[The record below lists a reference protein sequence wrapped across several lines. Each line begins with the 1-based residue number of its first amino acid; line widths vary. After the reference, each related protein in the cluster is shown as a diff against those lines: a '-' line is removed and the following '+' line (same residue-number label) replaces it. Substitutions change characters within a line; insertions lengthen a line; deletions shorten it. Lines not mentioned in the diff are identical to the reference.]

1 MGHRIDGPSILYEL
15 VPSRHD
21 DDPTAR
27 ARGLFGGLA
36 GADGIAFEAT
46 VDDGTLRFYL
56 RAASTIEAQA
66 AVGQLRASHP

>member
-1 MGHRIDGPSILYEL
+1 MRHRIDGRPVLYEL

-21 DDPTAR
+21 DEPLVRAR
-27 ARGLFGGLA
+27 ALFAGLA

>member
-1 MGHRIDGPSILYEL
+1 MRQCTDGPPALYEL

-21 DDPTAR
+21 DDPIAR
-27 ARGLFGGLA
+27 ARALFAGLA